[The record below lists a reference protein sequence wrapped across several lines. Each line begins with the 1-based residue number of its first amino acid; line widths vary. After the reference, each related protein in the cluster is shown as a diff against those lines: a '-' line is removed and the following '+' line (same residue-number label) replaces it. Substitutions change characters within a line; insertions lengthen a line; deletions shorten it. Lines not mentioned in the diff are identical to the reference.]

1 MAVDVPWAVNELR
14 IFVELVGSGS
24 TLPAA
29 GDSLDDMVQTGAVRE
44 AGIVTQAPVAEGILD
59 RVTPGWRTTVLKP
72 AMSPRWARH
81 KEAALRAITVL
92 EREAEL
98 REHLG
103 DDAPTLSA
111 GALHPWVW
119 EGARSLWASGH
130 HAEAVA
136 AAARKLNA
144 ETQNKVGRRDIS
156 ETDLFNQAFNDE
168 DPAPGKARLRLA
180 GDDGGRTAKS
190 LRRGVRAF
198 AEGRYAALRN
208 PAAHDVV
215 EDLPEHEAL
224 EQLAAFSV
232 LARWVQRAEVVTA
245 P

>member
-1 MAVDVPWAVNELR
+1 MAGLDVDWALDELR
-14 IFVELVGSGS
+14 RFERMTVMRNASRPGVVTGRSS
-24 TLPAA
+24 TAEP
-29 GDSLDDMVQTGAVRE
+29 DSV
-44 AGIVTQAPVAEGILD
+44 IVAQAPVVEKILD
-59 RVTPGWRTTVLKP
+59 RVTPDWLTTVPLRDTN
-72 AMSPRWARH
+72 RWTRH
-81 KEAALRAITVL
+81 REAVQRALTEL

-156 ETDLFNQAFNDE
+156 ETNLFNQAFNDE

-198 AEGRYAALRN
+198 AEGCYAALRN

-224 EQLAAFSV
+224 EQLAAVSV
-232 LARWVQRAEVVTA
+232 LARWVATA
-245 P
+245 TVATAL

>member
-1 MAVDVPWAVNELR
+1 MAVDVPWAVNELWDF
-14 IFVELVGSGS
+14 IELVRGGS
-24 TLPAA
+24 TLPTAT
-29 GDSLDDMVQTGAVRE
+29 DSLNDMVLTGAVRE
-44 AGIVTQAPVAEGILD
+44 EGLATQAPVAEGILD
-59 RVTPGWRTTVLKP
+59 RVTPEWRTTVPKP

-92 EREAEL
+92 ERQDEL
-98 REHLG
+98 REKLG
-103 DDAPTLSA
+103 DDSPTLSA

-130 HAEAVA
+130 HAEAVG

-144 ETQNKVGRRDIS
+144 ETRNKVGRRDVA
-156 ETDLFNQAFNDE
+156 ETDLFNQAFSDD
-168 DPAPGKARLRLA
+168 DPAPGRPRLRLP
-180 GDDGGRTAKS
+180 GDDGGKTAKS
-190 LRRGVRAF
+190 VRRGIRSF
-198 AEGRYAALRN
+198 AEGCFAALRN

-232 LARWVQRAEVVTA
+232 LARWVDAATVATA
-245 P
+245 A